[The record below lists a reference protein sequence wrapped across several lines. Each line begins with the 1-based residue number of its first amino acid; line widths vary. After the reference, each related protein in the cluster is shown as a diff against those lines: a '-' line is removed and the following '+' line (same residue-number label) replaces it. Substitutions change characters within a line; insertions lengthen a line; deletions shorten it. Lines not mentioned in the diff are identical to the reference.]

1 MALFKAMDTL
11 GTGIVSNQA
20 HYKSIHLD
28 YHKQQISYLYIYLAC
43 VAGKTRWFDTG
54 SKPWATSAPEQSTSG
69 TVWKHLAQVFY
80 WLTAYFRLHLPK
92 KFPFS
97 QSFFQSFQ

>member
-43 VAGKTRWFDTG
+43 VAGKTKGGLIQEASHEPR
-54 SKPWATSAPEQSTSG
+54 
-69 TVWKHLAQVFY
+69 VHLNKVPQVLY
-80 WLTAYFRLHLPK
+80 ESIWHLRDQ
-92 KFPFS
+92 FW
-97 QSFFQSFQ
+97 SFLLIDSLL